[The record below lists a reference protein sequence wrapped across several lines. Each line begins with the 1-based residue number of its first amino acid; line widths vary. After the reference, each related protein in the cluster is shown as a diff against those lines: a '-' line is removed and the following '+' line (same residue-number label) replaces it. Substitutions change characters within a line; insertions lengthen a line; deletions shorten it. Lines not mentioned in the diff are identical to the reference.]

1 MGCDSVKEPPVM
13 ADDNGAAGKILK
25 SLFKRPQGVDIEII
39 GWLIKKQDVRLLLE
53 DAGEVDPVSLP
64 A

>member
-1 MGCDSVKEPPVM
+1 M